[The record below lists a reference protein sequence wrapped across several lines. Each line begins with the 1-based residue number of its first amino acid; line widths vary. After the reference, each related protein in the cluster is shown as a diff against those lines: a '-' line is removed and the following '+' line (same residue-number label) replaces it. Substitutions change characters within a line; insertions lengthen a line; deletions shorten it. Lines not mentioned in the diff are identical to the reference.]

1 MTEKIE
7 KKRLAI
13 LKILKNSNEPV
24 PSQKIQEKL
33 NNSGYDISERTVR
46 FHLLALDKIGYT
58 EYVGKRGRKITNNGL
73 IELSKAKVYDKIGF
87 LSAKIDQMSYKMDFN
102 LAKKT
107 GKVVVN
113 LSLIDK
119 KEIKKAYPLMIKVF
133 NAGFAMGNLLT
144 LFNSGEQVEDLEIP
158 EGYIGVGTVCSI
170 TLNGVLLNNGIPVR
184 SRFGGVLEIEDNKPI
199 RFVSIINYDGTS
211 LDPLEI
217 FIKSG
222 MTDYIGVIESGSGLI
237 GASFREIPAASRD
250 NVLEI
255 SEKLDK
261 IGLGGIMIIGLPGQS
276 IYEIPIS
283 EGLVGAVVIG
293 GLNPIA
299 ILEETG
305 HNIFSHALS
314 GFVDYSRLF
323 HYSELKTQI
332 ERYC

>member
-13 LKILKNSNEPV
+13 LRILKNSKEPV

-33 NNSGYDISERTVR
+33 KGSGYDISERTVR

-87 LSAKIDQMSYKMDFN
+87 LSAKIDQMAYKMDFN
-102 LAKKT
+102 LTKKT

-113 LSLIDK
+113 LSLIEK
-119 KEIKKAYPLMIKVF
+119 ARMMKAYPLMTKVF

-144 LFNSGEQVEDLEIP
+144 LFNSGEQVEDIEIP
-158 EGYIGVGTVCSI
+158 EGFIGVGTVCSI

-184 SRFGGVLEIEDNKPI
+184 SRFGGVLEIEDNQPI

-222 MTDYIGVIESGSGLI
+222 MTDYIGATESGSGLI
-237 GASFREIPAASRD
+237 GASFREFPAASRD
-250 NVLEI
+250 KVLDIAE
-255 SEKLDK
+255 ELDK
-261 IGLGGIMIIGLPGQS
+261 IGLGGFMTIGFPGQS
-276 IYEIPIS
+276 VFEIPIS
-283 EGLVGAVVIG
+283 EGLAGAVVIG

-305 HNIFSHALS
+305 HNIFSRALS

-332 ERYC
+332 EKYC